1 MTCLLPVIGFFLT
14 VAGFGMM
21 NNGNSVYIINLG
33 HGLTWLGGI
42 SMSALFVLPLFF
54 APKAL
59 PPRGAPKLEIRTARV
74 LIGALPPDAP
84 CELVIHLWSHELIA
98 REESQWVEADTP
110 SGPQVTSHSLKKP
123 VITLTTK
130 LVGLGELTLIVYRN
144 VRRTTTRGGVEDI
157 PETKYYLSSPLEAR
171 LEKVENE
178 DSLEEL
184 RSRLAPNVRQLG
196 KRF

>member
-1 MTCLLPVIGFFLT
+1 
-14 VAGFGMM
+14 
-21 NNGNSVYIINLG
+21 
-33 HGLTWLGGI
+33 
-42 SMSALFVLPLFF
+42 
-54 APKAL
+54 
-59 PPRGAPKLEIRTARV
+59 
-74 LIGALPPDAP
+74 
-84 CELVIHLWSHELIA
+84 
-98 REESQWVEADTP
+98 
-110 SGPQVTSHSLKKP
+110 
-123 VITLTTK
+123 LTTK